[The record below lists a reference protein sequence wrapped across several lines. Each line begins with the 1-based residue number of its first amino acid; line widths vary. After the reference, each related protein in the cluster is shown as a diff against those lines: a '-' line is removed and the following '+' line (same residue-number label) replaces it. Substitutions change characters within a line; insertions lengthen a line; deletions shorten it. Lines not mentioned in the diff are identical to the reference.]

1 MRVQWLFA
9 DVTNRAG
16 AIRFHCGTHFVFEV
30 VACGRELLARDAAV
44 EVCVAAV
51 DVNDLACRVAR
62 LR

>member
-1 MRVQWLFA
+1 MAASADGVVRV
-9 DVTNRAG
+9 G

-51 DVNDLACRVAR
+51 DVNNLAGRVAG
-62 LR
+62 LL